1 MKSAILFILFRFVDG
16 LIEIVCVC
24 KLLRAY
30 ILQIMIQTL
39 PFMACL
45 EKLEVDIAQKGAIG
59 DISIIPHA
67 ADSVRIVFSST

>member
-1 MKSAILFILFRFVDG
+1 
-16 LIEIVCVC
+16 
-24 KLLRAY
+24 
-30 ILQIMIQTL
+30 MIQTL

-45 EKLEVDIAQKGAIG
+45 EKLEVDVAQKGAVG